1 MRGPGTRDARSLAL
15 LYSLARARASMKWWR
30 VLRLPV
36 APGLKT
42 EHSHFSLVREHARWR
57 PNVSQNCFENLRVCQ
72 VILRDLGRGAICQI
86 KLRDIICQIKSR
98 DIVCQIK
105 LRDMICQIKS

>member
-1 MRGPGTRDARSLAL
+1 MHSGGALLRGPGTRDALSLAS

-36 APGLKT
+36 VPGLKI

-57 PNVSQNCFENLRVCQ
+57 PNVSQNCFENLKVCQ
-72 VILRDLGRGAICQI
+72 VMLRGRG
-86 KLRDIICQIKSR
+86 LW
-98 DIVCQIK
+98 
-105 LRDMICQIKS
+105 